1 MTSRRTFLTG
11 ALGAGLGTSLLGCG
25 RGPRPLID
33 KGGKIVIVGAGFAGI
48 GAARELKA
56 AGYEVEILEARAR
69 IGGRAHTST
78 ALGSNVDLGAS
89 WLHYGKNN
97 HMAMLALESRVP
109 FFISDYR
116 TSAAFNL
123 DADTVEG
130 FNVREARSS
139 YNLEKRFY
147 EVLGDDYARWEA
159 GRRFGAAGSGKSIED
174 IWPALMDGVD
184 PLVADAYRLIME
196 SQYGLPLSEQA
207 MEMMYLGGD
216 SFNNFE
222 WLMTGGMQNFARW
235 LAKGIPIRT
244 GVKVTEISWTQQGAE
259 LATTAGAM
267 SADAVILTCSVGLLK
282 SGAIKL
288 SPGLPKDHLTALG
301 RLTMALLNKIVL
313 KYPGVSWP
321 TDSQHWMM
329 LGGDMPCFVSNHA
342 SWSKAPILNGA
353 IGGAMAREMKN
364 WTDEEAA
371 GRLHRVI
378 EKAMVRRLPDPESFL
393 VTRWSKDP
401 LALGAYSGRLP
412 GANLNEDNILARPI
426 DNRLFLAGE
435 AIIDDYDVC
444 NASGA
449 FRSGQRAADQIKG
462 FKIAGV

>member
-1 MTSRRTFLTG
+1 MTTRRTFLTG
-11 ALGAGLGTSLLGCG
+11 TLGLSLLGC
-25 RGPRPLID
+25 RQGPKPLIE
-33 KGGKIVIVGAGFAGI
+33 KGAKVLIVGAGFAGI
-48 GAARELKA
+48 GAARELKT
-56 AGYEVEILEARAR
+56 AGYQVEILEARER

-123 DADTVEG
+123 DADPVESL
-130 FNVREARSS
+130 NVREARSS
-139 YNLEKRFY
+139 YDFSKRFY

-159 GRRFGAAGSGKSIED
+159 GRNSGAAGSGKSLED
-174 IWPALMDGVD
+174 IWPALMEGVD
-184 PLVADAYRLIME
+184 PLVADAYRLIQE

-207 MEMMYLGGD
+207 MEMMFLGGD

-222 WLMTGGMQNFARW
+222 WLMTGGMQNFASW
-235 LAKGIPIRT
+235 LAKDIPIRT
-244 GVKVTEISWTQQGAE
+244 GVTVTDISWSEQGAQ
-259 LATTAGAM
+259 LQTSAGSM
-267 SADAVILTCSVGLLK
+267 DADAVILTCSVGLLK

-288 SPGLPKDHLTALG
+288 SPGLPKDHKTALD

-313 KYPGVSWP
+313 KYPSISWP

-329 LGGDMPCFVSNHA
+329 LGGEMPCFVSNHG
-342 SWSKAPILNGA
+342 SWSSAPILNGA
-353 IGGAMAREMKN
+353 IGGKMARTMES

-371 GRLHRVI
+371 GRLHRMI
-378 EKAMVRRLPDPESFL
+378 EKSLGRRLPEPEDVL

-401 LALGAYSGRLP
+401 LALGSYSGRLP

-435 AIIDDYDVC
+435 AIIDDYDIC

-449 FRSGQRAADQIKG
+449 FRSGQKAADQIMG
-462 FKIAGV
+462 FKIAAL